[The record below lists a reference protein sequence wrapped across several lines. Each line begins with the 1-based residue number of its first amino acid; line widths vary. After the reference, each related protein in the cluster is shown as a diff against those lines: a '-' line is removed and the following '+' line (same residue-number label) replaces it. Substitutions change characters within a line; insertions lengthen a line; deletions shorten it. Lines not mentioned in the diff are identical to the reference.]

1 LNDERERG
9 YNFTVWFFHADR
21 LAPSGSSEPSLAAEV
36 VNVNRFVVNIVEE
49 RSLLVATLPRVNVS
63 QPNIVVPQG
72 QLVCFSHDF
81 VLFLVQFP
89 VKTRYLWHFPNDIY
103 FLKPG
108 SNDNPILAFF

>member
-1 LNDERERG
+1 MYYTRKDIVAPDGFTLDGSGER
-9 YNFTVWFFHADR
+9 TLTA
-21 LAPSGSSEPSLAAEV
+21 
-36 VNVNRFVVNIVEE
+36 VNRFMVNIVEE

-89 VKTRYLWHFPNDIY
+89 VKTRYLWY
-103 FLKPG
+103 FHKRQLL
-108 SNDNPILAFF
+108 S